1 MTMARRRKTLRKRVY
16 TYEQLDAKGLRWTK
30 KTARSGST
38 PLYGDDRY
46 APLYGSVRIWDGEW
60 PYWLRM
66 QHGKKRIAPG
76 VSIRYKPKRMDMSLV
91 LAYVYRAA
99 DGATLYVVPGLG
111 KSRNK
116 KPEVRQR
123 IAAWKRLVPAFTP
136 HDGSRLLQHEYAMYL
151 LKDGQANRLDKPVPI
166 WLSDPKA
173 WCWDARAWK
182 QGEAHGNNWGRL
194 YPLFPRR
201 CLLFATRLR
210 KALQDGPACEVQLT
224 KWHGWGDHWGGP
236 KGNSL
241 TVCTPPAGGRD
252 GRSLTVH
259 IAMHSSESRSFHNVD
274 GDYGCKHCQ
283 FFAGEGMMTLVN
295 KKLMRWK
302 CRKDAIVGIQE
313 WVLGCIHIPGPG

>member
-1 MTMARRRKTLRKRVY
+1 MARRRKALRKRMY
-16 TYEQLDAKGLRWTK
+16 TYEQLDAKQLRWDK
-30 KTARSGST
+30 KIVRDRPT
-38 PLYGDDRY
+38 PIYANERY
-46 APLYGSVRIWDGEW
+46 APLYGSVGFWHGDW

-66 QHGKKRIAPG
+66 QPGKKRSPPG
-76 VSIRYKPKRMDMSLV
+76 VSIQYSHKRMETSLV

-116 KPEVRQR
+116 KPEVRRR

-136 HDGSRLLQHEYAMYL
+136 HDGSRLLGGEYAMYL
-151 LKDGQANRLDKPVPI
+151 LKDGQATRLYKPVPI
-166 WLSDPKA
+166 WLSAPKY
-173 WCWDARAWK
+173 WCWDAKAWK
-182 QGEAHGNNWGRL
+182 EGKAWGQHWSRL

-201 CLLFATRLR
+201 CMLFATRLR
-210 KALQDGPACEVQLT
+210 KALQDGPACEVQLAGG
-224 KWHGWGDHWGGP
+224 HGWGHYWGGP

-259 IAMHSSESRSFHNVD
+259 IAMHDSESRSFHHVD
-274 GDYGCKHCQ
+274 GDYGYKHCQ
-283 FFAGEGMMTLVN
+283 FFAGEGMMTMVN
-295 KKLMRWK
+295 KKLLRWK
-302 CRKDAIVGIQE
+302 CRNDAIVGIQE